1 MGVISQAFYWDC
13 PKAEHERCV
22 VGLMNAIYRALVPG
36 GSLLAAT
43 SSTDGR
49 GAFQDPTH
57 CSFGTFPIAFGTT
70 ANRGGGVA

>member
-13 PKAEHERCV
+13 PEAEHERCV

-36 GSLLAAT
+36 GCLLAAT
-43 SSTDGR
+43 PSTDGR

-57 CSFGTFPIAFGTT
+57 CSFWNITDSFWY
-70 ANRGGGVA
+70 NRK